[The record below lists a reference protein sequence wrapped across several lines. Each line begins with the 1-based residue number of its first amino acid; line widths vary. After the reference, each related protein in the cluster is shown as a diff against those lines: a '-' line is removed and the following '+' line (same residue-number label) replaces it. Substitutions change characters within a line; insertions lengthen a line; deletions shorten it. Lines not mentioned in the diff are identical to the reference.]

1 MRAAFFSTTTGAAPV
16 LPGGNQLLAPSS
28 IQVDDLSSTTVSLSW
43 DAVQDAEGY
52 VVERDTVDDFSS
64 ATEVYSDA
72 DTTFEDTLLDP
83 DTEYFYRVKAVAAGF
98 DDSDFTSTSG
108 TTFTTTYQ
116 GILDAQIGTPPAT
129 LAGRIVDNLFWKDMA
144 DSGLLAE
151 CDAVWMMTTAGDASY
166 ALINGVNPGT
176 NTATLHGTVS
186 PAYTVKHGF
195 DGNAA
200 QSAYINFNWTP
211 STQGVQYTLNDASVH
226 VYTLDDTQHSIN
238 TVGTTN
244 ASAQGRLFVIHK
256 DTSDQIQ
263 VYINSNSGVIGGTG
277 GPGLISGVRAAS
289 NSQSSYRNGV
299 LQATD
304 ADVTNDLSDHPL
316 LGFAYNNNGTPAGFI
331 DAHLGLVIVGSSS
344 ITPSTLYTIWNNHLS
359 RISAL

>member
-16 LPGGNQLLAPSS
+16 LPGDNQLLAPSS

-151 CDAVWMMTTAGDASY
+151 CDAVWMMTTEGDADY
-166 ALINGVNPGT
+166 ALINGVSPG
-176 NTATLHGTVS
+176 NNQGTLHGTVS
-186 PAYTVKHGF
+186 PTYAAKSGF
-195 DGNAA
+195 TGNAA
-200 QSAYINFNWTP
+200 QSAYIDFHWNPSEDGVNFL
-211 STQGVQYTLNDASVH
+211 QNDASIH
-226 VYTLDDTQHSIN
+226 AYTTDDNQY
-238 TVGTTN
+238 TTPLLGCSN
-244 ASAQGRLFVIHK
+244 ASAVGRLFLTHR
-256 DTSDQIQ
+256 DENDQLE
-263 VYINSNSGVIGGTG
+263 VHINTISGATG
-277 GPGLISGVRAAS
+277 GEGGAGLISGVRAAS
-289 NSQSSYRNGV
+289 GSHQGYRNGV
-299 LQATD
+299 QQATD
-304 ADVTNDLSDHPL
+304 TDTSTTVSTFDLV
-316 LGFAYNNNGTPAGFI
+316 GFAARTDTGIHFHNDG
-331 DAHLGLVIVGSSS
+331 HLGLVIVGSSS
-344 ITPSTLYTIWNNHLS
+344 ITPSTLNTIWNNHLS
-359 RISAL
+359 RIAGL

>member
-16 LPGGNQLLAPSS
+16 LPGDNQLLAPSS

-151 CDAVWMMTTAGDASY
+151 CDAVWMMTTEGDGSY
-166 ALINGVNPGT
+166 ALVNGVNPGS
-176 NTATLHGTVS
+176 NTGTLHGTVNPS
-186 PAYTVKHGF
+186 YVAKEGF
-195 DGNAA
+195 HGNAA
-200 QSAYINFNWTP
+200 QSAYINFNWIP
-211 STQGVQYTLNDASVH
+211 SSGVNFQQDDASIH
-226 VYTLDDTQHSIN
+226 IYTLDDTQHLNPI
-238 TVGTTN
+238 VGTTN
-244 ASAQGRLFVIHK
+244 ATAHGRLFVTNK
-256 DTSDQIQ
+256 DEDDHVE
-263 VYINSNSGVIGGTG
+263 VYVNSNSGATGGTG
-277 GPGLISGVRAAS
+277 GAGLISGVRAAS
-289 NSQSSYRNGV
+289 GSHQGYRNGV
-299 LQATD
+299 QQITD
-304 ADVTNDLSDHPL
+304 ADASNDLSDNSL
-316 LGFAYNNNGTPAGFI
+316 IGFAYNNNGTPTGFS
-331 DAHLGLVIVGSSS
+331 DVHLGLVVVGSSS
-344 ITPSTLYTIWNNHLS
+344 IDPAGLQTIWQAHLI
-359 RISAL
+359 RIAGL